1 MTKDEDRQ
9 ERLNQVYRYLYAY
22 RGIDSQIA
30 FAKALR
36 VQRSALSAAM
46 NGNKAYLTNNLFT
59 KICVAFPGVF
69 NLDYLLTGKGSLL
82 AEETMHDDS
91 GFKITET
98 IDPSSLINAALAAKD
113 ETIAAIREQLEAK
126 DELILA
132 LRQQLETLRQQIEL
146 VRQQMGSDIQK
157 RIAMVAEEVA
167 KIETEKV
174 TRKDV

>member
-82 AEETMHDDS
+82 VEETAHNDAFFRSM
-91 GFKITET
+91 EA
-98 IDPSSLINAALAAKD
+98 IDPSSFINAIISAKD
-113 ETIAAIREQLEAK
+113 ETIAAIREQLETK
-126 DELILA
+126 EQTISLLRQQIDI
-132 LRQQLETLRQQIEL
+132 LRQQLAEGSRQTI
-146 VRQQMGSDIQK
+146 S
-157 RIAMVAEEVA
+157 MVAEEIT
-167 KIETEKV
+167 KQETK
-174 TRKDV
+174 K

>member
-82 AEETMHDDS
+82 VEETAHNDAFFRSM
-91 GFKITET
+91 EA
-98 IDPSSLINAALAAKD
+98 IDPSSFINAIIAAKD
-113 ETIAAIREQLEAK
+113 ETIAAIREQLETK
-126 DELILA
+126 EQTISLLRQQIDI
-132 LRQQLETLRQQIEL
+132 LRQQLAEGSRQTI
-146 VRQQMGSDIQK
+146 S
-157 RIAMVAEEVA
+157 MVAEEIT
-167 KIETEKV
+167 KQETK
-174 TRKDV
+174 K

>member
-82 AEETMHDDS
+82 VEETAHNDAFFRSM
-91 GFKITET
+91 EA
-98 IDPSSLINAALAAKD
+98 IDPSSFINAIIAAKD
-113 ETIAAIREQLEAK
+113 ETIAAIREQLETK
-126 DELILA
+126 DELILSLRQQLES
-132 LRQQLETLRQQIEL
+132 LRQQLETTRHHSGSGIE
-146 VRQQMGSDIQK
+146 QSIP
-157 RIAMVAEEVA
+157 MVADELQ
-167 KIETEKV
+167 KTK
-174 TRKDV
+174 K

>member
-69 NLDYLLTGKGSLL
+69 NLDYLLTGNGSLL
-82 AEETMHDDS
+82 AEQVIHDEDNIR
-91 GFKITET
+91 ITES
-98 IDPSSLINAALAAKD
+98 IDPSSLVNAALAAKD
-113 ETIAAIREQLEAK
+113 ETIAVLREQIEAK
-126 DELILA
+126 DALIA
-132 LRQQLETLRQQIEL
+132 SLRQQIEL
-146 VRQQMGSDIQK
+146 LKQTTADHSPNTPF
-157 RIAMVAEEVA
+157 MVAENP
-167 KIETEKV
+167 KV
-174 TRKDV
+174 

>member
-82 AEETMHDDS
+82 AEETAHNDAF
-91 GFKITET
+91 FKSMEA
-98 IDPSSLINAALAAKD
+98 IDPSTFINAIIAAKD
-113 ETIAAIREQLEAK
+113 ETIAAIREQLETK
-126 DELILA
+126 EQTISLLRQQIDI
-132 LRQQLETLRQQIEL
+132 LRQQLAKAGRQTI
-146 VRQQMGSDIQK
+146 S
-157 RIAMVAEEVA
+157 MVAEEIT
-167 KIETEKV
+167 KQETK
-174 TRKDV
+174 K

>member
-69 NLDYLLTGKGSLL
+69 NLDYLLTGHGSLL
-82 AEETMHDDS
+82 VEQVIHDEDNIR
-91 GFKITET
+91 ITES
-98 IDPSSLINAALAAKD
+98 IDPSSLVNAALAAKD
-113 ETIAAIREQLEAK
+113 ETIAVMREQIEAK
-126 DELILA
+126 DALIA
-132 LRQQLETLRQQIEL
+132 SLRQQIEL
-146 VRQQMGSDIQK
+146 LKQTTADHSK
-157 RIAMVAEEVA
+157 NAPLMVADSHENP
-167 KIETEKV
+167 K
-174 TRKDV
+174 

>member
-69 NLDYLLTGKGSLL
+69 NLDYLLTGNGSLL
-82 AEETMHDDS
+82 AEQVIHDEDNIR
-91 GFKITET
+91 ITES
-98 IDPSSLINAALAAKD
+98 IDPSSLVNAALAAKD
-113 ETIAAIREQLEAK
+113 ETIAVMREQIEAK
-126 DELILA
+126 DALIA
-132 LRQQLETLRQQIEL
+132 SLRQQIEL
-146 VRQQMGSDIQK
+146 LKQTTDDHSK
-157 RIAMVAEEVA
+157 NAPFMVADSHENP
-167 KIETEKV
+167 K
-174 TRKDV
+174 